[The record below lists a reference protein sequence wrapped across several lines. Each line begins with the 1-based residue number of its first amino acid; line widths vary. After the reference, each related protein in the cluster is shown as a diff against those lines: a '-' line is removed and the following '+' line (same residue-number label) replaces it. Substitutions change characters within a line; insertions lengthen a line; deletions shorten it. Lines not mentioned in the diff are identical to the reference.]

1 MRGARR
7 WCCQGFQAAWPAT
20 NRKVLGKNWKLS
32 FRFTAAGQWERG
44 RKSEREVGAETGSP
58 CRPIPYPQQK
68 VSFPGHPQQ
77 NVLRQRTG
85 GEE

>member
-44 RKSEREVGAETGSP
+44 RKSERKVGAETGSP
-58 CRPIPYPQQK
+58 CRPHSVPSAKSQLPWT
-68 VSFPGHPQQ
+68 PPAECLEAENRG
-77 NVLRQRTG
+77 
-85 GEE
+85 

>member
-1 MRGARR
+1 MRGAQR

-44 RKSEREVGAETGSP
+44 RKSERVGLHQEKVREGQGS
-58 CRPIPYPQQK
+58 RAKNIGK
-68 VSFPGHPQQ
+68 RVKK
-77 NVLRQRTG
+77 
-85 GEE
+85 